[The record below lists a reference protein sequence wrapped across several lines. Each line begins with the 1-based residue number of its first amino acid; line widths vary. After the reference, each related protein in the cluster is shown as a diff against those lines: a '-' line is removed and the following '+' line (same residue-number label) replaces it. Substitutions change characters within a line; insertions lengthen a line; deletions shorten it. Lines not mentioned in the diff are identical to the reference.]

1 MVRSV
6 QYRTR
11 VMIVYILAVFMTVMD
26 GTMVNVALPT
36 LAKEF
41 GVESTE
47 IEWVAVGYLLS
58 LAAVIP
64 VAGWLGDRFGSK
76 RVFTIA
82 LAVFVAISLACG
94 AAQTLEQLVI
104 LRVLQG
110 IGGGLLTPV
119 GSAMLFRAYPM
130 ADRAKAAIGVLSVVV
145 IAPAVGPVLGGIL
158 VDQVSWRWIFF
169 INGPMGAIAIVLA
182 LLWLRADDAEQ
193 AGPAGRFDA
202 AGFVL
207 SAVAVSASIYTL
219 TIGPEQG
226 WASGRVIG
234 FGTLGVVAGVSLIVV
249 ELRKRDPMLKLRLL
263 SDRHFRTI
271 NIAAPFVYAGFF
283 GWIIVLPLYMQT
295 LRDFSATTSG
305 LVQAPQAVG
314 VFLVSNLLGRRLYRV
329 IGPRR
334 LMIVGTLVHAA
345 FTASFALATLTT
357 PIGVLG
363 ALSFGRGASVGMVF
377 VSIQTAVYATISLAD
392 TGRATSVFNTVRQI
406 AYTSGVAIAVTVI
419 AARLTSV
426 GGDDAAAA
434 DRLGAYQWGFLTC
447 GLLIAPAAIGSWFLR
462 DDDVAATRG
471 LEPAS
476 TA

>member
-1 MVRSV
+1 M
-6 QYRTR
+6 YRTR
-11 VMIVYILAVFMTVMD
+11 VMAVYVLAVFMTVMD

-36 LAKEF
+36 LADEF
-41 GVESTE
+41 GVASTD

-76 RVFTIA
+76 RVFVTA
-82 LAVFVAISLACG
+82 LIVFVLVSMACG
-94 AAQTLEQLVI
+94 AAQTLDQLVV

-110 IGGGLLTPV
+110 MGGGLLTPV

-145 IAPAVGPVLGGIL
+145 IAPAVGPVIGGVL
-158 VDQVSWRWIFF
+158 VDQTSWRWIFF
-169 INGPMGAIAIVLA
+169 INGPMGALAIVLA
-182 LLWLRADDAEQ
+182 LWWLRADD
-193 AGPAGRFDA
+193 GPETNAAGRFDA
-202 AGFVL
+202 PGFVL
-207 SAVAVSASIYTL
+207 SAVAVSVLIYTL

-226 WASGRVIG
+226 WTSPRVIG
-234 FGTLGVVAGVSLIVV
+234 FAIVGISAAVALVIV
-249 ELRKRDPMLKLRLL
+249 ELRRRDPMLKLRLL
-263 SDRHFRTI
+263 RDRHFRTI

-295 LRDFSATTSG
+295 LRGFSATTSG

-314 VFLVSNLLGRRLYRV
+314 VFLVSNLLGRRLYRA

-334 LMIVGTLVHAA
+334 LMIVGSLVHAG

-357 PIGVLG
+357 PVAMLG

-377 VSIQTAVYATISLAD
+377 VSIQTAVYATTSLAD

-406 AYTSGVAIAVTVI
+406 AYTSGVAVAVTVI
-419 AARLTSV
+419 AARLTTV
-426 GGDDAAAA
+426 GGDNAPAV
-434 DRLGAYQWGFLTC
+434 DRLSAYQWGFLTC
-447 GLLIAPAAIGSWFLR
+447 GLLIVPAAIGSWFLR

-471 LEPAS
+471 LEP
-476 TA
+476 TT

>member
-1 MVRSV
+1 MA
-6 QYRTR
+6 
-11 VMIVYILAVFMTVMD
+11 VYVLAVFMTVMD

-36 LAKEF
+36 LADEF
-41 GVESTE
+41 GVASTD

-76 RVFTIA
+76 RVFVTA
-82 LAVFVAISLACG
+82 LIVFVLVSLACG
-94 AAQTLEQLVI
+94 AAQTLDQLVA

-110 IGGGLLTPV
+110 MGGGLLTPV

-145 IAPAVGPVLGGIL
+145 IAPAVGPVLGGVL
-158 VDQVSWRWIFF
+158 VDQTSWRWIFF
-169 INGPMGAIAIVLA
+169 INGPMGAVAILLA
-182 LLWLRADDAEQ
+182 LWWLRADDGTETNA
-193 AGPAGRFDA
+193 AGRFDA
-202 AGFVL
+202 PGFVL
-207 SAVAVSASIYTL
+207 SAVAVSVLIYTL

-226 WASGRVIG
+226 WASTRVIG
-234 FGTLGVVAGVSLIVV
+234 FATVGIAAAVALIIV
-249 ELRKRDPMLKLRLL
+249 ELRRRDPMLKLRLL
-263 SDRHFRTI
+263 RDRHFRTI

-295 LRDFSATTSG
+295 LRDFSATSSG

-329 IGPRR
+329 VGPRR
-334 LMIVGTLVHAA
+334 LMIFGTLIHAG

-357 PIGVLG
+357 PVTVLG
-363 ALSFGRGASVGMVF
+363 ALSFGRGASVGLVF
-377 VSIQTAVYATISLAD
+377 VSIQTAVYATTSLAD

-406 AYTSGVAIAVTVI
+406 AYTCGVAIAVTVI
-419 AARLTSV
+419 AARLSNV
-426 GGDDAAAA
+426 GGDSAAAA

-447 GLLIAPAAIGSWFLR
+447 GLLILPGVIGGWFIR

-471 LEPAS
+471 LEPA
-476 TA
+476 T